1 MAGDQKL
8 PGDPYEA
15 GDSNGLAH
23 HLIAI
28 FAVAIVILIIA
39 GGILLSEAG
48 KNPPPVPEKTTGERD
63 VLYQVSTIDALV
75 LGAYEG
81 VQPAG
86 EVEKHGNFGI
96 GTFDALDGEMI
107 AVDGRYYQVTSDGAV
122 REVDPSVM
130 VPFATVTFF
139 DNDSTIT
146 VSGSRNLSTFTNGID
161 KGLPSKNLIY
171 AVRADATFPEMVVR
185 AIPRQEK
192 PYPPLT
198 EAATHQVVTRL
209 ENTSGTIVGFY
220 LPAFMKGVNMPGYHL
235 HYISSDRKS
244 GGHILDFTPP
254 DTPVMVIIDQTPDF
268 SMSAPTTGDFAEMN
282 FSGDVSA
289 GSHPGRT
296 LSGNEVPG

>member
-1 MAGDQKL
+1 MAGDPKL
-8 PGDPYEA
+8 PKDHFETGDR
-15 GDSNGLAH
+15 NRLAH

-28 FAVAIVILIIA
+28 FAVAIVILVIA
-39 GGILLSEAG
+39 GGILLSEAA
-48 KNPPPVPEKTTGERD
+48 KNPPEVTKKVPTDHD

-96 GTFDALDGEMI
+96 GTFDALDGEMV
-107 AVDGRYYQVTSDGAV
+107 AVDGRYYQVTADGSV
-122 REVDPSVM
+122 SEVDPLVM
-130 VPFATVTFF
+130 IPFASVTFF
-139 DNDSTIT
+139 ENDGTII
-146 VSGSRNLSTFTNGID
+146 VSKASNFSTFTNGID

-171 AVRADATFPEMVVR
+171 AVRADATFPEVIVR

-192 PYPPLT
+192 PYPPLA
-198 EAATHQVVTRL
+198 EAATNQKVTRL

-254 DTPVMVIIDQTPDF
+254 ETPVVVIFDQTAEF
-268 SMSAPTTGDFAEMN
+268 SMSAPTTGDFAGMN

-289 GSHPGRT
+289 DLQRV
-296 LSGNEVPG
+296 ER

>member
-1 MAGDQKL
+1 M
-8 PGDPYEA
+8 PW
-15 GDSNGLAH
+15 
-23 HLIAI
+23 
-28 FAVAIVILIIA
+28 
-39 GGILLSEAG
+39 
-48 KNPPPVPEKTTGERD
+48 T
-63 VLYQVSTIDALV
+63 

-81 VQPAG
+81 VQAAG
-86 EVEKHGNFGI
+86 VIEKHGDFGI
-96 GTFDALDGEMI
+96 GTFEALDGELI
-107 AVDGRYYQVTSDGAV
+107 AVDGQYFKATSDGTIS
-122 REVDPSVM
+122 RVDPLVM
-130 VPFATVTFF
+130 ISFASVTFF
-139 DNDSTIT
+139 DNDSTIL
-146 VSGSRNLSTFTNGID
+146 VSGSRNFSTFTSGID

-171 AVRADATFPEMVVR
+171 AIRADAKFPEMVVR

-220 LPAFMKGVNMPGYHL
+220 LPVFMKGVNMPGYHL

-282 FSGDVSA
+282 FSGDVSPDLIQVE
-289 GSHPGRT
+289 H
-296 LSGNEVPG
+296 

>member
-1 MAGDQKL
+1 MAGDQKST
-8 PGDPYEA
+8 GDRYDA
-15 GDSNGLAH
+15 GDNNGLSH
-23 HLIAI
+23 HLVAI
-28 FAVAIVILIIA
+28 FAAAIVILIIA
-39 GGILLSEAG
+39 GGIILKRSGAKIRHPFLA
-48 KNPPPVPEKTTGERD
+48 KTPGERD

-75 LGAYEG
+75 MGAYEG

-86 EVEKHGNFGI
+86 VLEKHGDFGI
-96 GTFDALDGEMI
+96 GTFEALDGEMI
-107 AVDGRYYQVTSDGAV
+107 AVDGRFYQVTSDGAV
-122 REVDPSVM
+122 HMVDPSVL

-139 DNDSTIT
+139 DNDSTIL

-171 AVRADATFPEMVVR
+171 AIRADATFPEMVVR

-244 GGHILDFTPP
+244 GGHVLDFTPP

-282 FSGDVSA
+282 FSRDVSA
-289 GSHPGRT
+289 GSHAGRT
-296 LSGNEVPG
+296 LSRK